1 MDQMQTMGQ
10 APAQDGMVS
19 VVPQKN
25 RRRGLL
31 LFFGTFI
38 ALPLILIAWSVVSV
52 VMRTMVAATPVTMNT
67 VGTIQLREPSTA
79 SAVGAVLNVV
89 FGFLGILSFFLW
101 IPGVIL
107 MLRRTE
113 QRPWSE
119 FDARSGKGE
128 QSVVPQEIKGW
139 NWGAAFISLPW
150 GLYHRV
156 FWSLLVFVPFVNMI
170 WWIVMG
176 MMGNEWAWKA
186 MPWKSVE
193 EFHAYQKPWKLWG
206 IFFFILGVLLF
217 IGSIILQIAAF
228 ALLAGMG
235 VAGAGPGMM
244 QY

>member
-10 APAQDGMVS
+10 APAQEGMVS

-25 RRRGLL
+25 RRLGLL

-38 ALPLILIAWSVVSV
+38 AFPLVLIAWVV
-52 VMRTMVAATPVTMNT
+52 VAMTFRSMMTGQATGQM
-67 VGTIQLREPSTA
+67 
-79 SAVGAVLNVV
+79 LNGIL
-89 FGFLGILSFFLW
+89 GFLGFASFFLW

-139 NWGAAFISLPW
+139 SWGAAFISLPW

-193 EFHAYQKPWKLWG
+193 EFHAYQKPWKVWG

-217 IGSIILQIAAF
+217 IGSIILQVAAF